1 VNYNLTERRAVQLDD
16 ATLPQ
21 RRIIPNLHWWIGGL
35 LFASTVIN
43 YIDRQTL
50 SVLAPHL
57 KTEFSW
63 NNSDWALIVISFR
76 IAYAVMQTV
85 AGRVLDRL
93 GSRRG
98 LMLAVSW
105 YSLAA
110 AITSM
115 ATGRQLAGRD
125 QDRFRVVP
133 QIGAWLGDRLVR

>member
-1 VNYNLTERRAVQLDD
+1 MGCGEFLTPM
-16 ATLPQ
+16 ATTRKP
-21 RRIIPNLHWWIGGL
+21 IPSLRWWIGGL

-63 NNSDWALIVISFR
+63 NNSDWALIVIAFR
-76 IAYAVMQTV
+76 IAYAAMQTV
-85 AGRVLDRL
+85 AGRMLDRF

-98 LMLAVSW
+98 LLLAVSW

-115 ATGRQLAGRD
+115 AVG
-125 QDRFRVVP
+125 
-133 QIGAWLGDRLVR
+133 